1 MFNFKYPAVMFAICT
16 VLTGCNDGS
25 GFTPTLKNDTSEL
38 SSAVV
43 DAAQRN
49 MAQDAGSTIEAF
61 LQEGVNVS
69 PAGEQ
74 VTNLIDGNSATK
86 YLAFDGKATIVFSSV
101 KPFELKGYNFISA
114 NDEPKR
120 DPMNWVV
127 FGSNDKS
134 EWVEIDSRSNE
145 AFEFRGLTRSF
156 VIEEAAEY
164 QHFKF
169 EMMHGGTD
177 SYGSN
182 ILQLAEIQ
190 LMVVSDVP
198 LVEFIATNTTPAMDE
213 LVVFKDESL
222 VNPTSWKWTFEG
234 GTPETSNEKSPL
246 VKFSSLG
253 AKSVTLV
260 AANDKGEST
269 LIKEDYIRVWD
280 ENEPWKGFEN
290 PSVTFERKQPTHPGQ
305 VALERVMPDLESVIQ
320 DISLKIAKRLF
331 DNVTQINTF
340 ESVTFITDEYDFPA
354 AKGGSDKH
362 MELMF
367 DLNHI
372 ANLESQGDDALR
384 EEILGVLWHELT
396 HGYNNSPKTGQ
407 YITGTDYHTYLESLA
422 NFIRIEAGFYE
433 HARASITW
441 VKDYNE
447 DAYNQ
452 TSFFLEW
459 VVKSHR
465 NIDFIKQFNASAK
478 ILDEWSFDLAFKHIF
493 GEARGI
499 DTVFSEYIQYLSDEK
514 GIMAPFTTPV
524 EGYQNISVEEGV
536 LVTTNATHIG
546 IWDEG
551 PDKLI
556 DNNINN
562 KFNALIEAPWWVA
575 EYAAS
580 LLPIADVSS
589 VYADF
594 ILPEAK
600 IVEKYSIATAKDN
613 EIRFPSRWDVYGSHD
628 GLTWKLIDT
637 QNFSELPQLSTTYT
651 FDVQTP
657 DSYTQVR
664 FDFYNERTGEQIGGD
679 EGRLVQIGEIALLI
693 KE

>member
-49 MAQDAGSTIEAF
+49 MAQDAGATIEAF
-61 LQEGVNVS
+61 LQEGVNAS

-127 FGSNDKS
+127 FGSHDKS

-156 VIEEAAEY
+156 VIEEATEY

-169 EMMHGGTD
+169 EMVHGGTD

-372 ANLESQGDDALR
+372 AKLESQGDDALR

-433 HARASITW
+433 YARANITW

-478 ILDEWSFDLAFKHIF
+478 ILEEWSFDLAFKHIF

-524 EGYQNISVEEGV
+524 EGYQNISIEDGV

-551 PDKLI
+551 PDELI

-664 FDFYNERTGEQIGGD
+664 FDFYNERTGDQIGGD